1 MASSTPTKKT
11 PATRNSAGRRREIL
25 DCAAAVFARKGFAS
39 ATVRDVAD
47 AAGILSG
54 SLYHHFE
61 SKDQMLEE
69 ILREELDNLVRGYEA
84 VVEAPDAE
92 QGLRQLFDVAFEH
105 IVRHP
110 DANAIFQN
118 DFAYL
123 RSIPRFSFVVER
135 NRAVRDI
142 WTAMLSRGV
151 EEGSFRSDLDVNI
164 AYLTIM
170 GAIASTVRWTRP
182 KSLKSALETSH
193 AMSHLFLAGILNR

>member
-1 MASSTPTKKT
+1 MATAAARKT
-11 PATRNSAGRRREIL
+11 TSRHASASRRQQIL
-25 DCAAAVFARKGFAS
+25 DCAAAVFASKGFAS

-69 ILREELDNLVRGYEA
+69 ILHEELDLLIEGYRA
-84 VVEAPDAE
+84 VVDSPDAE
-92 QGLRQLFDVAFEH
+92 HGLRQLFDVAFDH
-105 IVRHP
+105 IVRRP

-135 NRAVRDI
+135 NREVRDI
-142 WTAMLSRGV
+142 WVAMLERGV
-151 EEGSFRSDLDVNI
+151 AEGSFHADLDTNV

-182 KSLKSALETSH
+182 RSIKAALETSH
-193 AMSHLFLAGILNR
+193 AMAHLFIVGIRAD